1 MAKKGNKQPAT
12 SKKAEQKKKAG
23 QIDDRTFGLKNKNKS
38 KKVQSFVR
46 SVTNSVNNS
55 GDRKQRHEDERRR
68 RQKEEQKLRKKAM
81 KEEANALFNEG
92 EFGWQKVHFFQ
103 SKLNL
108 PISCNLSQHFSILR
122 PNFFLKH
129 WGHSIRRK
137 LISKEERSRPR
148 EETQMT
154 KERRKEPLEQ

>member
-23 QIDDRTFGLKNKNKS
+23 QIEDRTFGLKNKNKS
-38 KKVQSFVR
+38 KKVQSFVK

-55 GDRKQRHEDERRR
+55 GDRKQRHEDEKRR
-68 RQKEEQKLRKKAM
+68 RQKDEQKLRKKAM

-92 EFGWQKVHFFQ
+92 EFGWQKVHLFQ

-122 PNFFLKH
+122 
-129 WGHSIRRK
+129 S
-137 LISKEERSRPR
+137 
-148 EETQMT
+148 
-154 KERRKEPLEQ
+154 